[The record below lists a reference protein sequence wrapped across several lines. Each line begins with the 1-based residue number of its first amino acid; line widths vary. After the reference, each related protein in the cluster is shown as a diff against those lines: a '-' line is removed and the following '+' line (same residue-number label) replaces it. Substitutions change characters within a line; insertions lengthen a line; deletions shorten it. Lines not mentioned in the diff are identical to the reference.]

1 VTTKN
6 WNTRGIWQLSV
17 DGTNLG
23 SPVDEYTP
31 NETYGN
37 YDLGPVVITTA
48 GNHTFKFTV
57 TGRNASSSSF
67 GIAFDDLR
75 LDTR

>member
-1 VTTKN
+1 
-6 WNTRGIWQLSV
+6 
-17 DGTNLG
+17 
-23 SPVDEYTP
+23 VDEYNA

-48 GNHTFKFTV
+48 GKHSFKFTV
-57 TGRNASSSSF
+57 TGRNPSSTGF
-67 GIAFDDLR
+67 GMAFDDLR